1 MSKEARGIFN
11 VLFAGAA
18 VGTGLYLSR
27 GPWEAYRHQRAAADQ
42 AQAKMRSA
50 EKERTDL
57 VRESAL
63 ADSQAGREGIAR
75 KHGYLKPGEEKI
87 EVEP

>member
-11 VLFAGAA
+11 ILFVGAA

-27 GPWEAYRHQRAAADQ
+27 GPWEAYRRQRVSADQ
-42 AQAKMRSA
+42 AQAKMRAA

-57 VRESAL
+57 TRQNAFT
-63 ADSQAGREGIAR
+63 DSPAGRDEVAR
-75 KHGYLKPGEEKI
+75 NHGYLKPGEVKI
-87 EVEP
+87 EVAP